1 MSVAKEEIKMN
12 KEEITLIIFGITI
25 IGLIL
30 NKIFAMK
37 YKKDMFIEYL
47 KSYKDGTNYISD
59 DVINKLFDIEH
70 EDLGE

>member
-1 MSVAKEEIKMN
+1 MN
-12 KEEITLIIFGITI
+12 KEEITLIISGITI

-30 NKIFAMK
+30 KIIFGMK
-37 YKKDMFIEYL
+37 FKKDMFIEYL
-47 KSYKDGTNYISD
+47 KSYKDGTSYVSD